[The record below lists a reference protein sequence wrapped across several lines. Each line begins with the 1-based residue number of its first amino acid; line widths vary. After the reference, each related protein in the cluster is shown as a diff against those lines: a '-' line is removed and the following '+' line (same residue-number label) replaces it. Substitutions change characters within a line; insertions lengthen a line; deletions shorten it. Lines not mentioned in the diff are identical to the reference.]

1 LSPENEIDMINFFNV
16 SCTFGKEAGVRNLN
30 FSIEEGEFVF
40 ITGPSGAGKSTI
52 LRLIYMDLFPEK
64 GKVVIRNFD
73 SSKIR
78 ANEIP
83 FLRRKVGMIFQD
95 FRLLNDRNVYQNV
108 ALSLYVSHYKTKE
121 IRARVYKILN
131 QVGLGHRIYYHPS
144 ELSGGEQQ
152 RVAIARALVKEPVVL
167 LADEPTG
174 NLDPRVSTDL
184 MNLLAYINQQG
195 TAVIVATHNYGLI
208 QRIPKAKL
216 IQVNDGEIVNIT

>member
-1 LSPENEIDMINFFNV
+1 MISFFNV
-16 SCTFGKEAGVRNLN
+16 SCTYGKEAGVRNLN

-73 SSKIR
+73 SSRIR
-78 ANEIP
+78 DNEIP
-83 FLRRKVGMIFQD
+83 YLRRKVGMIFQD

-108 ALSLYVSHYKTKE
+108 ALSLYVSHYKIKE
-121 IRARVYKILN
+121 IRPRVLQVLN
-131 QVGLGHRIYYHPS
+131 QLELGHRIYYHPR

-174 NLDPRVSTDL
+174 NLDPRVSAEL
-184 MNLLAYINQQG
+184 MNVLVKINQQG

-208 QRIPKAKL
+208 QRVPKPKILQLEA
-216 IQVNDGEIVNIT
+216 GEVVNIT

>member
-1 LSPENEIDMINFFNV
+1 MISFFNV
-16 SCTFGKEAGVRNLN
+16 SCTYGKEAGVRNLN

-73 SSKIR
+73 SSRIR
-78 ANEIP
+78 ENEIP
-83 FLRRKVGMIFQD
+83 YLRRKVGMIFQD

-108 ALSLYVSHYKTKE
+108 ALSLYVSHYKIKE
-121 IRARVYKILN
+121 IRPRVLHVLN
-131 QVGLGHRIYYHPS
+131 QMELGHRIYYHPR

-174 NLDPRVSTDL
+174 NLDPRVSAEL
-184 MNLLAYINQQG
+184 MNVLVKINQQG

-208 QRIPKAKL
+208 QRVPKPKILQLEA
-216 IQVNDGEIVNIT
+216 GEVVNIT